1 MGKLRWV
8 LALCIAGLFGPAVVA
23 AEFSVVDLTAP
34 RQPRTDEAV
43 QLEITTRL
51 PTRAR
56 LIILDDKGDVLGAVT
71 PFELRPGSTTATVPI
86 PAAAFSGARIRLRLQ
101 ISEPHQPPRAP
112 RDSEIERLEVSMEPQ

>member
-1 MGKLRWV
+1 
-8 LALCIAGLFGPAVVA
+8 VA
-23 AEFSVVDLTAP
+23 DEFSVIDLKVP
-34 RQPRTDEAV
+34 RHPRTNEAL

-51 PTRAR
+51 PPRAR
-56 LIILDDKGDVLGAVT
+56 LIVFDDKGEVLGAVT
-71 PFELRPGSTTATVPI
+71 PFELRPGSTTATIPL